1 MAYYDIAL
9 SNKTHDIT
17 IKNNDFMLISNAERV
32 AQQIKIALLEWQGEW
47 FLDSRDG
54 VPYLEYILIKNYN
67 LYHIRSVLISAITG
81 VDGVN
86 SVESLTASVDNQNRI
101 LTVTYT
107 ADTDYGLVTNKEV
120 LGYGN

>member
-67 LYHIRSVLISAITG
+67 LYHIRSVLISAIAG